1 MMFRKKSKNKQN
13 LENNSELNQMKY
25 SRVSENLKS
34 TKENKKLI
42 NNNFNGYNNKN
53 FINNNI
59 NSKLTPTPKSRDN
72 CPIIYNLKGNKK
84 LNSLIPK
91 ITGLIPFINSFANGN
106 NISSIDQL
114 STINLN
120 NKNNDIN
127 EDYCQYNK
135 NVNKIMYLSLNN
147 LKKGDNNQIKINN
160 KDNESKVFDNIIN
173 IYNRIK
179 VKNKNNNRNNE
190 YLNDNINLDY
200 YKSINYHN
208 IKNRKWINKLRKSN
222 IEDFSI
228 THNTSYDIQRPSD
241 YNVSIINN
249 KKGYFHNVICS
260 NGDFTMNQKI
270 YNKSC
275 EPKLKNR
282 KKKKKKIKKKRT
294 ISNNN
299 LYKTNNI
306 KCITI
311 PKKSNN
317 GLQKFNTKNNSD
329 TFQSDFKIT
338 SKYNNKSADKKKVT
352 KALKRAK
359 TNINDAKK
367 QNTKHKRI
375 NKSFDAGNQLKKK
388 DNINN
393 RKLNLK
399 SNINNVIIKDKKDI
413 KNIKYIKDK
422 KIKKNIENK
431 TINPYNN
438 NFTKRMTYDEY
449 FGNQNNSLLLDKL
462 KKMKSKLVKSILSNK
477 EA

>member
-1 MMFRKKSKNKQN
+1 MMYRKKSKNKQN
-13 LENNSELNQMKY
+13 SENISELNQIKH
-25 SRVSENLKS
+25 SRVSENLKNI
-34 TKENKKLI
+34 KENKKLI
-42 NNNFNGYNNKN
+42 SNNFNGYNNN
-53 FINNNI
+53 INNNSNFTSI
-59 NSKLTPTPKSRDN
+59 PKSRDN
-72 CPIIYNLKGNKK
+72 CPIIHNLKGNKK
-84 LNSLIPK
+84 LNTLIPK

-106 NISSIDQL
+106 NISSIDNL
-114 STINLN
+114 STINLD
-120 NKNNDIN
+120 NKNNNIN
-127 EDYCQYNK
+127 DDYEHYNK
-135 NVNKIMYLSLNN
+135 NINKIMYLSLNN
-147 LKKGDNNQIKINN
+147 LKKGDSNQIKINN
-160 KDNESKVFDNIIN
+160 KENESKEFDNIIN
-173 IYNRIK
+173 IYNKIK
-179 VKNKNNNRNNE
+179 VKNKVNNRNNRNNE
-190 YLNDNINLDY
+190 NLNDNVNLDY

-241 YNVSIINN
+241 YNSSTINN
-249 KKGYFHNVICS
+249 KKGYFHNIICS
-260 NGDFTMNQKI
+260 NGDFTMNQKR

-282 KKKKKKIKKKRT
+282 KKKKKKKKIKKKRT
-294 ISNNN
+294 VSNNN

-311 PKKSNN
+311 PKKTNN

-329 TFQSDFKIT
+329 NFHSDFKIT
-338 SKYNNKSADKKKVT
+338 SKYNNKSSDKKKVT
-352 KALKRAK
+352 KTLKRAK
-359 TNINDAKK
+359 TNINDANK
-367 QNTKHKRI
+367 QNVKHKRM

-393 RKLNLK
+393 KKYNLK
-399 SNINNVIIKDKKDI
+399 SNIKTVKI
-413 KNIKYIKDK
+413 KNNIKDK

-462 KKMKSKLVKSILSNK
+462 KKMKSKLVKSIISNK
-477 EA
+477 ET